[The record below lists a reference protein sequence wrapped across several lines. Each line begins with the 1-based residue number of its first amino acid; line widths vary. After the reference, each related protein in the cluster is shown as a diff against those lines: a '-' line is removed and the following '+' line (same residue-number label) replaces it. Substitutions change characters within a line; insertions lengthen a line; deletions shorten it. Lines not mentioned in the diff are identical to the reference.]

1 MQRFLILTV
10 IAFLYL
16 LLIAQDTS
24 RQRDS
29 DYRQFLQI
37 REEINQLEAE
47 LERSEN
53 TLQTHLKSL
62 ENLDQQ
68 TTLQQ
73 KALRI
78 LQGEIK
84 KSKAGIS
91 SLNSQVGDLN
101 HQIADLKNTFTQQI
115 VFTYKYQKGK
125 EFEWLLGS
133 ENFNEALLRYRYFQK
148 ISESGRR
155 LYQRLVD
162 KENELQSLQAK
173 RSREL
178 AQQEQLLYEKENE
191 QKELTLK
198 SDKRQGIIHQ
208 ITRNQALLAAALEE
222 KRKSYEELANLI
234 GSLETER
241 SQRTLAPREQIDWS
255 KVSGNFA
262 DQKKKLNWP
271 IRGKI
276 INKFGKYKNPRLK
289 TVLLNNGIDIQA
301 NKGTEVHCVFS
312 GAVSLI
318 TYMSGFGNT
327 VIIDH
332 NNGYYT
338 VYAHFDEVFVKKF
351 QIVDAG
357 TVIGTVGDSGSLEGA
372 RLHFEIYGGNKPQNP
387 LYWLK
392 S

>member
-10 IAFLYL
+10 VTIFYL
-16 LLIAQDTS
+16 SLIAQDN
-24 RQRDS
+24 RQKEDS
-29 DYRQFLQI
+29 NYRQFLRI

-47 LERSEN
+47 LKRSEN
-53 TLQTHLKSL
+53 TLQTHLKSI
-62 ENLDQQ
+62 ENLDHQ

-78 LQGEIK
+78 LQGEIR
-84 KSKAGIS
+84 KSKAQIS
-91 SLNSQVGDLN
+91 SLNSQIRDLDS
-101 HQIADLKNTFTQQI
+101 QITDLKDIFTRQI

-133 ENFNEALLRYRYFQK
+133 QNFNQALLRYRYFQK
-148 ISESGRR
+148 ISEGGRR
-155 LYQRLVD
+155 LYQRLVN
-162 KENELQSLQAK
+162 KENELQFLQKK

-178 AQQEQLLYEKENE
+178 GQQEQLLSEKENE
-191 QKELTLK
+191 QKDLTLK
-198 SDKRQGIIHQ
+198 SEKRQNVIDQ
-208 ITRNQALLAAALEE
+208 ITRNQTLLTAALEE
-222 KRKSYEELANLI
+222 KRRSYEELANLI

-241 SQRTLAPREQIDWS
+241 GQRTLAPKEQIDWS
-255 KVSGNFA
+255 KISGNFA
-262 DQKKKLNWP
+262 DHKKKLNWP
-271 IRGKI
+271 ARGKV

-289 TVLLNNGIDIQA
+289 TILVNNGIDIQA
-301 NKGTEVHCVFS
+301 NKGTEIHCVFS

-327 VIIDH
+327 IIVDH

-338 VYAHFDEVFVKKF
+338 VYAHLNEVFVKKF

-357 TVIGTVGDSGSLEGA
+357 TVIGTVGDSGSLEGP